1 MCGKIDLMILTT
13 TSEIQGFEITNYL
26 GLVSATVVVGSD
38 SNKDLMLPIKNL
50 FGGRA
55 ESYEQILHKVRQK
68 AEQEISSKALKLN
81 ARAVIGISY
90 SYQEISAK
98 NRMLVIHL
106 TGTAVN

>member
-1 MCGKIDLMILTT
+1 MILSTT
-13 TSEIQGFEITNYL
+13 HLEDFKITNYL

-55 ESYEQILHKVRQK
+55 ESYEQILHKARQK
-68 AEQEISSKALKLN
+68 AEQEISSKAVKLN
-81 ARAVIGISY
+81 ARAVMGLSY